1 MVRLWTL
8 STVLGALAVEHANA
22 AYARTGDDAVFRAL
36 EGPDRPGGAHFA
48 SLAPLART
56 LCTDVEAGRRTPAD
70 AAERIFAAL
79 READYVP
86 PPLGLAD
93 PADRFF
99 HNTPARLLRAA
110 RWVRAEAPED
120 TAVLLKGAL
129 RGLLGE
135 RLRAARR

>member
-1 MVRLWTL
+1 MHRRR
-8 STVLGALAVEHANA
+8 G
-22 AYARTGDDAVFRAL
+22 
-36 EGPDRPGGAHFA
+36 GPAH
-48 SLAPLART
+48 
-56 LCTDVEAGRRTPAD
+56 PAD